1 MATPPMLP
9 SATLPKARPHPLTAK
24 YGGACRLCGRSVAV
38 DTEVVYWRDE
48 PRGAKLAHVDCY
60 TAAAGGAP
68 MPAAG
73 FTADPAQAVA
83 PIVASVAA
91 AAGLPADQ
99 VAEIARTAA
108 REWLADGTDKI
119 QSNVT
124 AALDARANK
133 LRDEILGGMAR
144 TVRVDNVT
152 PAGTKSVDVGL
163 QHRLFP
169 ELLQDCNA
177 RDHAGRRLNI
187 FLAGPAGS
195 GKSTAAE
202 AAAKALG
209 LDYDFN
215 GAIDTEYKL
224 LGFTDAMGR
233 LVSRPFR
240 RIWEHGG
247 IYLFDEVD
255 GSLASALLAL
265 NAALAN
271 GICDFPDGSVRRHP
285 DCVIIACGN
294 TWGNGATAKFIGR
307 NKLDGASLDRFVRWE
322 WPIDETLESAL
333 AAKAGIPASWVKRVQ
348 ATRARIY
355 AKGLEITCSPRATF
369 NGGAL
374 LAAGQSEERVAVK
387 TLYAGLTREQ
397 IDAISA

>member
-1 MATPPMLP
+1 MQRAT
-9 SATLPKARPHPLTAK
+9 TLPAERPHSLTSK
-24 YGGACRLCGRSVAV
+24 YAGACRICSKPIAPGSH
-38 DTEVVYWRDE
+38 VVYWRNE
-48 PRGAKLAHVDCY
+48 PRGAKLAHQDCY
-60 TAAAGGAP
+60 TAAG
-68 MPAAG
+68 
-73 FTADPAQAVA
+73 TADPAPGFQADPA
-83 PIVASVAA
+83 AGDNSTAATLAAGQAA
-91 AAGLPADQ
+91 APGMDPEE
-99 VAEIARTAA
+99 VRKIARYAA
-108 REWLADGTDKI
+108 LEWLVAGSSKI
-119 QSNVT
+119 QANVE
-124 AALDARANK
+124 AALERKAAA
-133 LRDEILGGMAR
+133 LRDEVLASMAR
-144 TVRVDNVT
+144 TITVQST
-152 PAGTKSVDVGL
+152 APGAPAVNVGL

-169 ELLQDCNA
+169 ELLLDCGA

-187 FLAGPAGS
+187 FLTGPAGS

-202 AAAKALG
+202 AAALALG
-209 LDYDFN
+209 LPYAFN

-240 RIWEHGG
+240 AIWEHGG
-247 IYLFDEVD
+247 VYLFDEAD
-255 GSLASALLAL
+255 GSLPSALLAL

-271 GICDFPDGSVRRHP
+271 GVCDFPDAVVRRHP
-285 DCVIIACGN
+285 DCIIIAAGN

-333 AAKAGIPASWVKRVQ
+333 AAKAGIPAQWVKRVQ

-355 AKGLEITCSPRATF
+355 AKGLEITCSPRATL

-374 LAAGQSEERVAVK
+374 LATGQSEERVAAK

-397 IDAISA
+397 IAAISA